1 MILNFRVCILYNSGA
16 QRHKHAVILDTGTV
30 LYLYNANYFRNFPST
45 GSVACSNRNVL
56 LHNTDYHMDDL
67 PLSRDD
73 DGEIHLA
80 GTAGPVSLQIV
91 YDCILGTGGQGA
103 VFVGKVLSKCD
114 SRVLMQVSE
123 IASFGV

>member
-1 MILNFRVCILYNSGA
+1 MILSFRVLYNSGA

-30 LYLYNANYFRNFPST
+30 LYLYNAHYFCNFPST
-45 GSVACSNRNVL
+45 GSVACSNRNIL

-73 DGEIHLA
+73 DGEIRLA
-80 GTAGPVSLQIV
+80 GTTEPVSLQIV

-103 VFVGKVLSKCD
+103 VFVGKVLSKSD

-123 IASFGV
+123 IASFRV